1 MAYEFPLA
9 GRANPFSSVRLPR
22 PETTVMTMSWGR
34 ALVASVN
41 RIPAQTRVIWL
52 GLCCWAVSAA
62 LPSFH
67 RATQLGPSAWA
78 LLALAP
84 ALLAAGLLVFRPL
97 PRVAAYVLLCGFP
110 VAIALSMSRFEHE
123 LALIT
128 FSPLSLLFSLL
139 SLGAYAASASQ
150 LGASHEAERS
160 VEHKPLGEVPPVD
173 AEGRKQRAGLVTL
186 TAVTLGGVISVFWG
200 SWQNPT
206 VYREHW
212 GRAAA
217 SGAVTTALLAGLV
230 SACAIAF
237 VAPGLRA
244 ERKRGRREPSRMR
257 KVVRPLLTALSFA
270 ALYLL
275 ARAR

>member
-1 MAYEFPLA
+1 MK
-9 GRANPFSSVRLPR
+9 G
-22 PETTVMTMSWGR
+22 MWWGK

-41 RIPAQTRVIWL
+41 RIPAQTRVVWL
-52 GLCCWAVSAA
+52 GLCCWAVSAV
-62 LPSFH
+62 LPSAH
-67 RATQLGPSAWA
+67 RSAQLTLRAWV

-84 ALLAAGLLVFRPL
+84 LLLATGLLVFRPL
-97 PRVAAYVLLCGFP
+97 PRLAAYVLLCGFP

-123 LALIT
+123 LALST
-128 FSPLSLLFSLL
+128 YSPTSLLFSLL

-150 LGASHEAERS
+150 LGASHEPERS

-173 AEGRKQRAGLVTL
+173 AEGRKQNAGLVVLTL
-186 TAVTLGGVISVFWG
+186 VTLGGVVSVFWG
-200 SWQNPT
+200 SWQSPT
-206 VYREHW
+206 AYREHW
-212 GRAAA
+212 GRGAAT
-217 SGAVTTALLAGLV
+217 GAVTTALLAGLV

-270 ALYLL
+270 ALYLM